1 MTTTNTDM
9 PASKGGGCIL
19 MVFLLI
25 VLSGVAT
32 VLYPLLQRKFPD
44 VTSRID
50 EARGVYDGPVLLD
63 PPADKASVFTNDS
76 LKDKRKLEQTPFDIH
91 FIPATSGDYT
101 CFAATEYGGLV
112 QVDLYRDASSEMLS
126 SNRGTPYATGR
137 QADGYGMRGETMPEH
152 GHSLRHPL
160 TVGETYFVR
169 VTAKDESTLGAQV
182 TTLLEYED
190 DFIEMTTVWGMFVGT
205 VIGLYILFIVF
216 KFLQWKKTQ
225 AKAANGV

>member
-44 VTSRID
+44 ITSRID

-63 PPADKASVFTNDS
+63 PPPGNASVFTNDR

-91 FIPATSGDYT
+91 FIPGTSGDYT

-112 QVDLYRDASSEMLS
+112 QLDLYRDTSDEMLS

-137 QADGYGMRGETMPEH
+137 QADAHSMMGESAPEH
-152 GHSLRHPL
+152 GHSLQHPL
-160 TVGETYFVR
+160 NAGETYFVR

-190 DFIEMTTVWGMFVGT
+190 DFIEMTTGWGMFVGA
-205 VIGLYILFIVF
+205 VIGLYILFLVF
-216 KFLQWKKTQ
+216 KYLQRKKTHS
-225 AKAANGV
+225 KAATDG